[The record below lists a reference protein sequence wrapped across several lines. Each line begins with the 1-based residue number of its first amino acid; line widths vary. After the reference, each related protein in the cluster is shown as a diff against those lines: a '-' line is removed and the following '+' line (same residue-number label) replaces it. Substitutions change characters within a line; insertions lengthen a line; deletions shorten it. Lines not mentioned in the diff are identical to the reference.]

1 MTAFAHLLTMRLHEI
16 ELAAKDPEASKRFY
30 HELLGLPVRVDQP
43 SLKVF
48 DSGIGGLDFNT
59 SIHNPGC
66 VRVAFLV
73 NDLDQTIAA
82 LRAKGVHVLE
92 PFDAHLGMR
101 GIRLEDPDGNLVI
114 IHAPTERSPEWL
126 RSQAK

>member
-1 MTAFAHLLTMRLHEI
+1 MRLHEI
-16 ELAAKDPEASKRFY
+16 EVATKDPEASKRFY
-30 HELLGLPVRVDQP
+30 HELLGLPVRIDQQG
-43 SLKVF
+43 LKVF
-48 DSGIGGLDFNT
+48 DPGIGGLDFDT
-59 SIHNPGC
+59 SIHNPGR

-73 NDLDQTIAA
+73 CDLDQTIAV
-82 LRAKGVHVLE
+82 LRARGLHIPE
-92 PFDAHLGMR
+92 PFDSHLGMR

>member
-1 MTAFAHLLTMRLHEI
+1 MRLHEI
-16 ELAAKDPEASKRFY
+16 ELATKDPEASKRFY
-30 HELLGLPVRVDQP
+30 HELLGLPVRVDQQG
-43 SLKVF
+43 LKVF
-48 DSGIGGLDFNT
+48 DPGIGGLDFDT
-59 SIHNPGC
+59 SIHNPGR

-73 NDLDQTIAA
+73 YDLDQTIAD
-82 LRAKGVHVLE
+82 LRAKGLHVSE
-92 PFDAHLGMR
+92 PLDSHLGMR